1 MIIWMLFRKKASK
14 IPPIIRI
21 PIMMR
26 RETENNFKGEI
37 IIKMAVP
44 SLPYHHSPF

>member
-1 MIIWMLFRKKASK
+1 MLFQKKASK

-26 RETENNFKGEI
+26 RETENNSKG
-37 IIKMAVP
+37 K
-44 SLPYHHSPF
+44 SS